1 MKKLNPLKIITF
13 YSNERTL
20 IKRAASGNNEAQQ
33 ELYDSY
39 APKML
44 GVCRQYI
51 RDIHYAEDVMIMG
64 FVKVFKHLESFRFE
78 GSFEG
83 WIRRIMIREAIS
95 YLRKKQFVVYDEEL
109 YENNTSMYVDSSSDL
124 DVEHIQQLID
134 DLPEGYKLVFVLFA
148 IEGYKHNEIARML
161 EISESTS
168 KSQLFKARRVLQD
181 NINSLEL
188 NERRKLRPS

>member
-1 MKKLNPLKIITF
+1 MEKFTSLKIITF
-13 YSNERTL
+13 YKNEKTL
-20 IKRAASGNNEAQQ
+20 IKRAASGQREAQQ
-33 ELYDSY
+33 TLYDSY

-44 GVCRQYI
+44 SVCRQYI
-51 RDIHYAEDVMIMG
+51 RDVHYAEDVMIMG
-64 FVKVFKHLESFRFE
+64 FVKVFKNLERFRHE

-95 YLRKKQFVVYDEEL
+95 YLRKKQFVVFDEEL
-109 YENNTSMYVDSSSDL
+109 LKDTNSIYVDSSSKL
-124 DVEHIQQLID
+124 DAGHIQKLID
-134 DLPEGYKLVFVLFA
+134 ELPDGYKLVFVLFA

-181 NINSLEL
+181 KINNLEL
-188 NERRKLRPS
+188 FERRKLKPS

>member
-1 MKKLNPLKIITF
+1 MKKFKSLKIITF
-13 YSNERTL
+13 YKNEKTL
-20 IKRAASGNNEAQQ
+20 IKRASSGYAEAQQ
-33 ELYDSY
+33 ALFDSY

-51 RDIHYAEDVMIMG
+51 RDVHYAEDVMIMG
-64 FVKVFKHLESFRFE
+64 FVKVFKNLKNFRHQ

-109 YENNTSMYVDSSSDL
+109 IKNNDSVYTKSTSEL
-124 DVEHIQQLID
+124 EVEHIQKLID
-134 DLPEGYKLVFVLFA
+134 DLPDGYKLVFVLFA

-161 EISESTS
+161 QISESTS
-168 KSQLFKARRVLQD
+168 KSQLFKARRVLQ
-181 NINSLEL
+181 NKINKLEL
-188 NERRKLRPS
+188 SERRKLKPS